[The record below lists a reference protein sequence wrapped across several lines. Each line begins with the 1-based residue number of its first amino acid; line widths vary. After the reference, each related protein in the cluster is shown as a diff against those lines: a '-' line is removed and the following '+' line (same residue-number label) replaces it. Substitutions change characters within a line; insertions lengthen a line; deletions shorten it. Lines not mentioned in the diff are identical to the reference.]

1 MKAILVHYIAGT
13 VENGIYLDVTER
25 GKDLAIRAK
34 IYSGEWIVKA
44 NEIIDYIPL
53 EVKGKT
59 YAERKGDL
67 IDKAIEWNYASGAA
81 NWSYGEL
88 ATIQEFF
95 ERNGKR
101 YGLIR
106 EFRENGII

>member
-1 MKAILVHYIAGT
+1 MKTIIIYYPDRSTSDDSTI
-13 VENGIYLDVTER
+13 ENGLFCRSDRFTAEQLEEEFNLKLICF
-25 GKDLAIRAK
+25 
-34 IYSGEWIVKA
+34 
-44 NEIIDYIPL
+44 IPL

-59 YAERKGDL
+59 YAKRKNDL
-67 IDKAIEWNYASGAA
+67 RDKAIEWSYGAGLS

-88 ATIQEFF
+88 EEIQMFF
-95 ERNGKR
+95 EEQGKR

>member
-25 GKDLAIRAK
+25 GNDLAIRAK
-34 IYSGEWIVKA
+34 IYSGEWIIKA

-53 EVKGKT
+53 TVCGKS
-59 YAERKGDL
+59 YEERKADL
-67 IDKAIEWNYASGAA
+67 QNKAIEWHHTGSVA

-88 ATIQEFF
+88 ASIQEFF

-101 YGLIR
+101 YGLLR
-106 EFRENGII
+106 EFRENAII